1 MFCQPGQRYSAL
13 NIPSTGTL
21 YQGAF
26 GDEEDEPY
34 DDADKQAEWLP
45 GIELHADLFKPVRQ

>member
-1 MFCQPGQRYSAL
+1 MILESAL

-21 YQGAF
+21 YRGAF

-34 DDADKQAEWLP
+34 DDADKQAERLP
-45 GIELHADLFKPVRQ
+45 GIELHADLFQPVRQ

>member
-1 MFCQPGQRYSAL
+1 MILESAL

-34 DDADKQAEWLP
+34 DDADKQAERLP